1 MALEKRGGGD
11 NRRDYV
17 IKYCSKI
24 LVPFVLAK
32 YRSLEEEGLKTQG
45 GEGCREGEK
54 EKPIVEARGREGEG
68 IGKTD
73 ER

>member
-1 MALEKRGGGD
+1 MRILLFDFPISQSYLGYLNEEFVSSVCPWMGRAQVEGRRG
-11 NRRDYV
+11 R
-17 IKYCSKI
+17 K
-24 LVPFVLAK
+24 
-32 YRSLEEEGLKTQG
+32 G

-54 EKPIVEARGREGEG
+54 EKPIVEARGREGKG